1 MLESLIIF
9 VEKSLLK
16 EKTTDMIQT
25 FFKPQFYIEILI
37 YNGEILQIY
46 YKHITIVLH
55 LKYNEKKVKKM
66 LKKKE
71 I

>member
-46 YKHITIVLH
+46 YKH
-55 LKYNEKKVKKM
+55 NEKKVKKM